1 MKKTLLALA
10 LAAGL
15 TSFAGNAKAGIRFT
29 SYYYDDDDS
38 YENVISYNALSAG
51 TKLDIF
57 SSDIFHY
64 YGPYNTKDHW
74 DIQDNER
81 GAYFTATLLNNTS
94 GDSFQLYTATQITD
108 VKVEA
113 SHSTAAVPE
122 PSQVAASLLL
132 AAGIAGF
139 VIVKRRKEASELEA
153 LAA

>member
-15 TSFAGNAKAGIRFT
+15 TSFAGNAKAGISFT
-29 SYYYDDDDS
+29 SDIYYDDF
-38 YENVISYNALSAG
+38 YENVISYDALSAG

-57 SSDIFHY
+57 SSDTFHF
-64 YGPYNTKDHW
+64 YGPYGTDDRW
-74 DIQDNER
+74 DIQANGR
-81 GAYFTATLLNNTS
+81 GAYAIATLLNNTS
-94 GDSFQLYTATQITD
+94 GDSFYLYTATQITD

-132 AAGIAGF
+132 IGGIAGF